1 MFLIDRIKTYIKVM
15 DDLEP
20 RPNFYAENGYGDYI
34 KKLLHYATVSILT
47 VFFILHL

>member
-1 MFLIDRIKTYIKVM
+1 M

-20 RPNFYAENGYGDYI
+20 TANFYAENGYGEYE

-47 VFFILHL
+47 IYLFI